1 MAKRRSIIIGW
12 REWVSLPSLGIPRIK
27 AKIDTGART
36 SALHAF
42 DITETYK
49 GRQTIVHF
57 KVCPLQ
63 GQPGKILTVEA
74 PLIDKRIVKDSHGRK
89 SLRPVIPVAVEL
101 GGLRWEIEV
110 TLVDRSDM
118 AFRMLLGRQAV
129 RSAKMLINPGRSYL
143 AGR

>member
-1 MAKRRSIIIGW
+1 MAKRSIIIGW
-12 REWVSLPSLGIPRIK
+12 REWVTLPTLGVPRIK

-49 GRQTIVHF
+49 GRKTIVHF
-57 KVCPLQ
+57 KLSPLR
-63 GQPGKILTVEA
+63 GQPSKVLAVEA

-89 SLRPVIPVAVEL
+89 SLRPVIAIAIEL
-101 GGLRWEIEV
+101 GGVRWDIEV
-110 TLVDRSDM
+110 TLIDRSDM

-129 RSAKMLINPGRSYL
+129 RARFLINPGRSYL
-143 AGR
+143 LGR

>member
-1 MAKRRSIIIGW
+1 MAKRAIIIGW
-12 REWVSLPSLGIPRIK
+12 REWVALPSLGIPRIK

-42 DITETYK
+42 DITEAHK
-49 GRQTIVHF
+49 GRLTVVRF

-63 GQPGKILTVEA
+63 GQPGKVLAVEA
-74 PLIDKRIVKDSHGRK
+74 PLLDKRIVKDSHGRK
-89 SLRPVIPVAVEL
+89 SLRPVIPVAIEL

-110 TLVDRSDM
+110 TLIDRSDM

-129 RSAKMLINPGRSYL
+129 RAARFLINPGRSHMQ
-143 AGR
+143 GR